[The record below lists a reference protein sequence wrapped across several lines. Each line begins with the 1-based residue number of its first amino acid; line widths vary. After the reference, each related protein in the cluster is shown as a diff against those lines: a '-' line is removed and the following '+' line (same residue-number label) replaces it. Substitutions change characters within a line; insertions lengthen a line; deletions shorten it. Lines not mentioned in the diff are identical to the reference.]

1 MQLSSS
7 KIFIEIL
14 FTRIYTNLLQI
25 CIPLN
30 VTFNLSRHDI
40 LLNSSVKFCCS
51 MAENTL
57 LDDQLHWYKDAIIY
71 EVHIKAFRDSNR
83 DGMGDFKGLLEKLD
97 YLQELG
103 VSAIW
108 LLPFYPSP
116 LKDDGY
122 DIADYYS
129 INPRYGSLDE
139 FRQLLEEAHKR
150 NLKVITELVINHT
163 SDQHP
168 WFQKARTAPK
178 DSAERNYYV
187 WTDDPTQY
195 KDVRIIFQD
204 FEASNWTWDPV
215 AQQYYWHRFFHHQPD
230 LNYDN
235 PLVQEEIFK
244 IIDYWCEMGVD
255 GFRLDAVPYLYEREG
270 TNGENLPETHNYLKK
285 LRRHID
291 EKYPGTAFLAEA
303 NMWPED
309 AASYFGN
316 GDECHM
322 NYHFPVMPR
331 MFMSVQQE
339 DRYPITDIF
348 DQTPPIPDVCQ
359 WAIFLR
365 NHDELTLEMVTDE
378 ERDFMYSAYAKD
390 QKARINLGIRHRLV
404 PLMDNNRS
412 KIELMNSLLFS
423 LPGTPVIYYGDE
435 IGMGDNFYLGDR
447 DGVRTPMQWSPD
459 RNAGFSETNPQQLY
473 LPVIIDPEYHYEAVN
488 VEMQR
493 KNTSS
498 LFWFMKRM
506 ISMRKNY
513 KAFGRGDMK
522 FLPVDNP
529 KILAF
534 TRTYEDET
542 LLMVCNLSKYAQ
554 PAEIDLRAFSG
565 YVPVEIFSK
574 NSFPLIK
581 DEPYFFTLSAHS
593 FQWFALQKVRHEK
606 DDVTTLPKIQLTEWE
621 DILKGNT
628 RRLLENEILLS
639 YFNKTTWFKGRGRK
653 VYSINIQKSVPATVY
668 NQPVYFLLLDV
679 NYESGLPET
688 YQLALA
694 SVTGDTA
701 DRLSSGCPVSII
713 AQLQIHHEPALLCDA
728 YYTYPTQVFLMRQ
741 FAESKQL
748 QSGEDVLQFKS
759 KPQVPEFL
767 KEHVQPIARMH
778 SGDDN
783 NTSITYNNRFFLKM
797 YRKVDHSINPDVELS
812 TYLSE
817 DANFEHVPKLLG
829 TVELNPGKDSIVLGM
844 MQELIE
850 NHGDGESYMRERI
863 ANYIERIM
871 AGNRESMNAFNRK
884 GSFIDPVNFHELP
897 SNLQEL
903 IGSRTADQSSLIGL
917 RTAQMHLTLAN
928 APAKDFKPEEY
939 SLHYQRSLF
948 SSMQALIR
956 ESLQAFEKNYDRLS
970 KETKREAQFI
980 ADHRNDLLSTAR
992 KIYMKKFDIWKV
1004 RTHGSYSLKKLL
1016 MTGKDVVIQD
1026 FGGKPLKSYSA
1037 RRLKRSALRD
1047 IAEMI
1052 ISFHY
1057 VAYEGFFAS
1066 HHIQKE
1072 ELRSFLPFAEMWA
1085 HYISGFFLKAYFDK
1099 VQGSALIPK
1108 EKSELQ
1114 IVLNTFLIEKSLTH
1128 FIDNIETKPDFVIV
1142 PLHIVRAV
1150 LGMQEEQSA
1159 LKNVEGKLFS

>member
-1 MQLSSS
+1 MVQ
-7 KIFIEIL
+7 
-14 FTRIYTNLLQI
+14 N
-25 CIPLN
+25 N
-30 VTFNLSRHDI
+30 
-40 LLNSSVKFCCS
+40 
-51 MAENTL
+51 L

-71 EVHIKAFRDSNR
+71 ELHIKAFRDSDRN
-83 DGMGDFKGLLEKLD
+83 GMGDFKGLMEKLD

-122 DIADYYS
+122 DIADYYTIHS
-129 INPRYGSLDE
+129 RYGTLDQ
-139 FRQLLEEAHKR
+139 FRELLNEAHKR
-150 NLKVITELVINHT
+150 NLKIITELVINHT
-163 SDQHP
+163 SDQHA
-168 WFQKARTAPK
+168 WFQKARTAEK
-178 DSAERNYYV
+178 NSAERNFYV
-187 WTDDPTQY
+187 WTDDPNQY

-204 FEASNWTWDPV
+204 FETSNWTWDPV

-230 LNYDN
+230 LNFDN
-235 PLVQEEIFK
+235 ELVQQEIFK

-270 TNGENLPETHNYLKK
+270 TNGENLPETHAFLKR
-285 LRRHID
+285 LRRHVD

-316 GDECHM
+316 GDECQM

-331 MFMSVQQE
+331 MFMAVQQE

-348 DQTPPIPDVCQ
+348 DQTPSIPDVCQ

-390 QKARINLGIRHRLV
+390 EKARINLGIRHRLA

-513 KAFGRGDMK
+513 KAFGRGNMK

-534 TRTYEDET
+534 TRTYKEET
-542 LLMVCNLSKYAQ
+542 LLIICNLSKYAQ
-554 PAEIDLRAFSG
+554 PAEIDLREYNG
-565 YVPVEIFSK
+565 YIPIEVFSK

-593 FQWFALQKVRHEK
+593 FQWFVLQKMRHQK
-606 DDVTTLPKIQLTEWE
+606 DNVSALPTLQLNEWE
-621 DILKGNT
+621 DVLNGDA
-628 RRLLENEILLS
+628 RSLLENKILLS
-639 YFNKTTWFKGRGRK
+639 YLDKTTWFKGKGRK
-653 VYSINIQKSVPATVY
+653 VDSINIQNVVAIPVVQT
-668 NQPVYFLLLDV
+668 PVYFLLVDV
-679 NYESGLPET
+679 NYENGLPET
-688 YQLALA
+688 YHLAITAVYNDAIEKLSTNCPE
-694 SVTGDTA
+694 SVM
-701 DRLSSGCPVSII
+701 
-713 AQLQIHHEPALLCDA
+713 AQMQIHNKPALLCDA
-728 YYTYPTQVFLMRQ
+728 YYVYPVQAFLMSRM
-741 FAESKQL
+741 AERSEL
-748 QSGEDVLQFKS
+748 HIGGNIVYFKS
-759 KPQVPEFL
+759 KPEVAAFL
-767 KEHVQPIARMH
+767 KIHAQPISKMH
-778 SGDDN
+778 SGDVN
-783 NTSITYNNRFFLKM
+783 NTSITYNNKFFLKM
-797 YRKVDHSINPDVELS
+797 YRKIDAAVNPDVELS
-812 TYLSE
+812 YYLSE
-817 DANFEHVPKLLG
+817 EAHFNHVPGFLG
-829 TVELNPGKDSIVLGM
+829 TIELNRGKDGVILGM
-844 MQELIE
+844 MQVMIE
-850 NHGDGESYMRERI
+850 NHGDGESYMLERI

-871 AGNRESMNAFNRK
+871 ARNATALHPFNKK
-884 GSFIDPVNFHELP
+884 GTLINPANFFDLP
-897 SNLQEL
+897 EEWQQL
-903 IGSRTADQSSLIGL
+903 IGSRTADQASLIGL
-917 RTAQMHLTLAN
+917 RTAEMHLTLASN
-928 APAKDFKPEEY
+928 TAKDFKPEEY

-948 SSMQALIR
+948 STMQALIR
-956 ESLQAFEKNYDRLS
+956 ESNQAFEKNYDTLS
-970 KETKREAQFI
+970 EEIKKEAQFVAGNKNI
-980 ADHRNDLLSTAR
+980 LLAAAR
-992 KIYMKKFDIWKV
+992 KIYSKKFDIWKI
-1004 RTHGSYSLKKLL
+1004 RTHGSYSLRKLL
-1016 MTGKDVVIQD
+1016 ITGKDVVIQD
-1026 FGGKPLKSYSA
+1026 FGGKPVKSYSA

-1057 VAYEGFFAS
+1057 IAYEGFFSS
-1066 HHIQKE
+1066 HQIQKH
-1072 ELRSFLPFAEMWA
+1072 ELKNWLPFAELWA
-1085 HYISGFFLKAYFDK
+1085 HYISGFFLKAYFEK
-1099 VQGSALIPK
+1099 VEGSALIPK
-1108 EKSELQ
+1108 EKDDLE

-1128 FIDNIETKPDFVIV
+1128 FIDNIKAKPGFVTV
-1142 PLHIVRAV
+1142 PLHIIRQV
-1150 LGMQEEQSA
+1150 LGKKEENS
-1159 LKNVEGKLFS
+1159 LVENINQ

>member
-1 MQLSSS
+1 M
-7 KIFIEIL
+7 
-14 FTRIYTNLLQI
+14 
-25 CIPLN
+25 
-30 VTFNLSRHDI
+30 
-40 LLNSSVKFCCS
+40 VK
-51 MAENTL
+51 NTS

-71 EVHIKAFRDSNR
+71 ELHIKAFRDSDR
-83 DGMGDFKGLLEKLD
+83 DGMGDFTGLLQKLD

-116 LKDDGY
+116 FKDDGY
-122 DIADYYS
+122 DIADYYTVHS
-129 INPRYGSLDE
+129 RYGTLDQFKE
-139 FRQLLEEAHKR
+139 LLIEAHKR

-168 WFQKARTAPK
+168 WFQRARKADK
-178 DSAERNYYV
+178 NSAGRNFYV
-187 WTDDPTQY
+187 WTDDPNQY

-204 FEASNWTWDPV
+204 FETSNWTWDPV

-235 PLVQEEIFK
+235 ELVQQEIFK
-244 IIDYWCEMGVD
+244 IIDYWCQMGVD

-270 TNGENLPETHNYLKK
+270 TNGENLPETHAFLKR
-285 LRRHID
+285 LRRHVD

-316 GDECHM
+316 GDECQM

-331 MFMSVQQE
+331 MFMAVQQE

-348 DQTPPIPDVCQ
+348 DQTPAIPDVCQ

-390 QKARINLGIRHRLV
+390 QKARINLGIRHRLA

-542 LLMVCNLSKYAQ
+542 LLIICNLSKYAQ
-554 PAEIDLRAFSG
+554 PAEIDLREFSG
-565 YVPVEIFSK
+565 HVPVEIFSK
-574 NSFPLIK
+574 NFFPVIK

-593 FQWFALQKVRHEK
+593 FQWFVLQKLRPQK
-606 DDVTTLPKIQLTEWE
+606 DTISELPKLQLNEWE
-621 DILKGNT
+621 DVLKGEA
-628 RRLLENEILLS
+628 RSLLEKKILLS
-639 YFNKTTWFKGRGRK
+639 YLDKTTWFKGKGRK
-653 VYSINIQKSVPATVY
+653 VDAINIQNVIAIPVHPTS
-668 NQPVYFLLLDV
+668 VYFLVLNV
-679 NYESGLPET
+679 SYENGLPET
-688 YQLALA
+688 YHLAIT
-694 SVTGDTA
+694 SVFGNTIEKLFTA
-701 DRLSSGCPVSII
+701 CPESII
-713 AQLQIHHEPALLCDA
+713 AQMQIRSEAAVLCDA
-728 YYTYPTQVFLMRQ
+728 YYTYSTQAFLMSRL
-741 FAESKQL
+741 AEGSQL
-748 QSGEDVLQFKS
+748 HSGGNLVHFKS
-759 KPQVPEFL
+759 KPQVDAFM
-767 KEHVQPIARMH
+767 KIHAQPISKIH
-778 SGDDN
+778 SGDVN
-783 NTSITYNNRFFLKM
+783 NTSITYNNKFFLKI
-797 YRKVDHSINPDVELS
+797 YRKIDTAVNPDVELS
-812 TYLSE
+812 YYLSE
-817 DANFEHVPKLLG
+817 EAHFEHVPGFLG
-829 TVELNPGKDSIVLGM
+829 TIELNRGKEGVVLGM
-844 MQELIE
+844 LQVMIE
-850 NHGDGESYMRERI
+850 NHGDGESYMLERI

-871 AGNRESMNAFNRK
+871 ARNRNLINPLNKK
-884 GSFIDPVNFHELP
+884 GTLLHPTNFLELP
-897 SNLQEL
+897 IELQEL
-903 IGSRTADQSSLIGL
+903 IGSRTAEQAHLIGL
-917 RTAQMHLTLAN
+917 RTAEMHLTLASN
-928 APAKDFKPEEY
+928 TAKDFLPEEY

-956 ESLQAFEKNYDRLS
+956 ESNQAFEKNYNQLS
-970 KETKREAQFI
+970 EEIKKEAAFVAANK
-980 ADHRNDLLSTAR
+980 NSLLTAAR
-992 KIYMKKFDIWKV
+992 KIYSKKFDIWKI
-1004 RTHGSYSLKKLL
+1004 RTHGSYSLRKLL

-1026 FGGKPLKSYSA
+1026 FGGKSTKSYSV

-1057 VAYEGFFAS
+1057 VAHEGFFSS
-1066 HHIQKE
+1066 HQIQKQE
-1072 ELRSFLPFAEMWA
+1072 IKNWLPFAELWA
-1085 HYISGFFLKAYFDK
+1085 HYISGFFLKAYFEK
-1099 VQGSALIPK
+1099 VEGSALIPK
-1108 EKSELQ
+1108 EKDDLE
-1114 IVLNTFLIEKSLTH
+1114 IVLNTFLLEKSLTH
-1128 FIDNIETKPDFVIV
+1128 FIDNIETKPDFVRV
-1142 PLHIVRAV
+1142 PLHIIRQV
-1150 LGMQEEQSA
+1150 LGIKEEKS
-1159 LKNVEGKLFS
+1159 LVETVEE

>member
-1 MQLSSS
+1 MAQ
-7 KIFIEIL
+7 
-14 FTRIYTNLLQI
+14 
-25 CIPLN
+25 
-30 VTFNLSRHDI
+30 
-40 LLNSSVKFCCS
+40 NSS
-51 MAENTL
+51 A
-57 LDDQLHWYKDAIIY
+57 LDDKLHWYKDAIIY
-71 EVHIKAFRDSNR
+71 ELHIKAFRDSNR
-83 DGMGDFKGLLEKLD
+83 DGMGDFKGLMEKLD

-103 VSAIW
+103 VTTIW

-129 INPRYGSLDE
+129 INPRYGTLDE
-139 FRQLLEEAHKR
+139 FRLLLEEAHKR
-150 NLKVITELVINHT
+150 NLKVVTELVINHT

-168 WFQKARTAPK
+168 WFQRARTAPK
-178 DSAERNYYV
+178 DSAERNFYV
-187 WTDDPTQY
+187 WTDDPQQY

-235 PLVQEEIFK
+235 PKVQEEIFK

-270 TNGENLPETHNYLKK
+270 TNGENLPETHAFLKE
-285 LRRHID
+285 LRKHID
-291 EKYPGTAFLAEA
+291 QKYPATAFLAEA

-348 DQTPPIPDVCQ
+348 DQTPPIPQVCQ

-378 ERDFMYSAYAKD
+378 ERDFMYAAYAKD
-390 QKARINLGIRHRLV
+390 QKARINLGIRHRLA

-435 IGMGDNFYLGDR
+435 IGMGDNYYLGDR

-513 KAFGRGDMK
+513 KAFGRGDMR
-522 FLPVDNP
+522 FLHVDNP

-542 LLMVCNLSKYAQ
+542 LLIICNLSKYAQ
-554 PAEIDLRAFSG
+554 PAEVDLREFNG
-565 YVPVEIFSK
+565 YIPVEIFSK

-581 DEPYFFTLSAHS
+581 NEPYFFTLSAHS
-593 FQWFALQKVRHEK
+593 FQWFTLQKVHHKK
-606 DDVTTLPKIQLTEWE
+606 DDVGTLPVLELDEWE
-621 DILKGNT
+621 DILKGET
-628 RRLLENEILLS
+628 RELLENKIFLS
-639 YFNKTTWFKGRGRK
+639 FLDKRTWFKGKGRK
-653 VYSINIQKSVPATVY
+653 VYSTTISKCVPV
-668 NQPVYFLLLDV
+668 PVHNKQIYLLLIDV
-679 NYESGLPET
+679 SYESGMPET
-688 YQLALA
+688 YQLPITC
-694 SVTGDTA
+694 VTGDA
-701 DRLSSGCPVSII
+701 IEKLSVSCPESVI
-713 AQLQIHHEPALLCDA
+713 AQIQIRNNPALLCDA
-728 YYTYPTQVFLMRQ
+728 NYVYEWQAYLMRCI
-741 FAESKQL
+741 ADNKEL
-748 QSGEDVLQFKS
+748 RIDDDIIQFKS
-759 KPQVPEFL
+759 KGEVSSFL
-767 KEHVQPIARMH
+767 QQHVQPIARMH
-778 SGDDN
+778 SGDEN
-783 NTSITYNNRFFLKM
+783 NTSITYNNSFFLKM
-797 YRKVDHSINPDVELS
+797 YRKIDRSINPDIELS
-812 TYLSE
+812 YYLSE
-817 DANFEHVPKLLG
+817 DAHFSYVPRFLG
-829 TVELNPGKDSIVLGM
+829 TIELNPGKDAVSLGL
-844 MQELIE
+844 MQVLIE

-871 AGNRESMNAFNRK
+871 ARNKEILDAFDRK
-884 GSFIDPVNFHELP
+884 GSIISPVGFNDLPNELQD
-897 SNLQEL
+897 LL
-903 IGSRTADQSSLIGL
+903 GSRTADQASLIGL
-917 RTAQMHLTLAN
+917 RTAEMHLLLSKG
-928 APAKDFKPEEY
+928 PDKDFRPEEY
-939 SLHYQRSLF
+939 SLHYQRSVF
-948 SSMQALIR
+948 SSMQALVR
-956 ESLQAFEKNYDRLS
+956 ESTQAFEKSCDHLNE
-970 KETKREAQFI
+970 ETKREAQFL
-980 ADHRNDLLSTAR
+980 ADNRNNILNASR
-992 KIYMKKFDIWKV
+992 KIYQKKFDIWKT
-1004 RTHGSYSLKKLL
+1004 RTHGSYSLRKLL
-1016 MTGKDVVIQD
+1016 MSGRDIMIQD
-1026 FGGKPLKSYSA
+1026 FGGKPIKSYSA
-1037 RRLKRSALRD
+1037 RRLKRSPLRD

-1066 HHIQKE
+1066 HQINKD
-1072 ELRSFLPFAEMWA
+1072 ELRSLLPFAELWA
-1085 HYISGFFLKAYFDK
+1085 HYISGFFLKAYFEK
-1099 VQGSALIPK
+1099 VQGTALIPK
-1108 EKSELQ
+1108 EKSDLE

-1128 FIDNIETKPDFVIV
+1128 FIDNLDTKPDYVIV
-1142 PLHIVRAV
+1142 PLHIIRSV
-1150 LGMQEEQSA
+1150 LGMKEEKA
-1159 LKNVEGKLFS
+1159 VATMNT

>member
-1 MQLSSS
+1 MAQ
-7 KIFIEIL
+7 
-14 FTRIYTNLLQI
+14 
-25 CIPLN
+25 
-30 VTFNLSRHDI
+30 
-40 LLNSSVKFCCS
+40 NSS
-51 MAENTL
+51 A
-57 LDDQLHWYKDAIIY
+57 LDDKLHWYKDAIIY
-71 EVHIKAFRDSNR
+71 ELHIKAFRDSNR
-83 DGMGDFKGLLEKLD
+83 DGIGDFKGLMERLD

-129 INPRYGSLDE
+129 INSRYGTLDE
-139 FRQLLEEAHKR
+139 FRLFLDEAHKR

-168 WFQKARTAPK
+168 WFQRARTAPK
-178 DSAERNYYV
+178 DSVERNFYV
-187 WTDDPTQY
+187 WTDDPKKY

-215 AQQYYWHRFFHHQPD
+215 AHQYYWHRFFFHQPD

-270 TNGENLPETHNYLKK
+270 TNGENLPETHAFLKK
-285 LRRHID
+285 LRQHID

-316 GDECHM
+316 GDECQM

-331 MFMSVQQE
+331 MFMAVQQE

-348 DQTPPIPDVCQ
+348 DQTPQIPDVCQ

-390 QKARINLGIRHRLV
+390 QKARINLGIRHRLA

-435 IGMGDNFYLGDR
+435 IGMGDNYYLGDR

-473 LPVIIDPEYHYEAVN
+473 LPVIIDPEYHFEAVN

-522 FLPVDNP
+522 FLHVDNP

-534 TRTYEDET
+534 TRTYQDET
-542 LLMVCNLSKYAQ
+542 LLIICNLSKYAQ
-554 PAEIDLRAFSG
+554 PAEVDLREFNG
-565 YVPVEIFSK
+565 YIPVEIFSK
-574 NSFPLIK
+574 NTFPLIK
-581 DEPYFFTLSAHS
+581 NEPYFFTLSAHS
-593 FQWFALQKVRHEK
+593 FQWFALQKSKHEHNGFSA
-606 DDVTTLPKIQLTEWE
+606 LPSLQLEEWE
-621 DILKGNT
+621 DLLKGYT
-628 RRLLENEILLS
+628 KDELEKEILPS
-639 YFNKTTWFKGRGRK
+639 YLFKRSWFRGKKRK
-653 VYSINIQKSVPATVY
+653 VYSVNIQKAIALSDQNKPFY
-668 NQPVYFLLLDV
+668 LLLIDV

-688 YQLALA
+688 YQLAITF
-694 SVTGDTA
+694 VTGNTIEKI
-701 DRLSSGCPVSII
+701 SVSCPESII
-713 AQLQIHHEPALLCDA
+713 AQLKIHNTSALLCDA
-728 YYTYPTQVFLMRQ
+728 FYVYEIQEFLMRQ
-741 FAESKQL
+741 FGVSKQISIDDDL
-748 QSGEDVLQFKS
+748 IQFNS
-759 KPQVPEFL
+759 KPEVSAYL
-767 KEHVQPIARMH
+767 KEHVQPIARLH
-778 SGDDN
+778 NGDIN
-783 NTSITYNNRFFLKM
+783 NNSITYNSRFFLKM
-797 YRKVDHSINPDVELS
+797 YRRVDTSMNPDVEIS
-812 TYLSE
+812 RYLSDE
-817 DANFEHVPKLLG
+817 AKFDHVPKFLG
-829 TVELNPGKDSIVLGM
+829 TIILNPGKDDIALGIL
-844 MQELIE
+844 QSLVE
-850 NHGDGESYMRERI
+850 NHGDGESFMKERI
-863 ANYIERIM
+863 GNYIERIM
-871 AGNRESMNAFNRK
+871 ARNSELLDPYDRK
-884 GSFIDPVNFHELP
+884 GSLADPLGFYDVTNEI
-897 SNLQEL
+897 QEL
-903 IGSRTADQSSLIGL
+903 LGSRTAEQASLIGL
-917 RTAQMHLTLAN
+917 RTAEMHLTLVN
-928 APAKDFKPEEY
+928 GPGKDFRPEEY

-956 ESLQAFEKNYDRLS
+956 ESIQALEKQYQNLS
-970 KETKREAQFI
+970 VETQKETQFLF
-980 ADHRNDLLSTAR
+980 DNRMHLLNAAR
-992 KIYMKKFDIWKV
+992 KIYMNKLDIWKI

-1016 MTGKDVVIQD
+1016 ISGRDVLIQD
-1026 FGGKPLKSYSA
+1026 FGGKPAKSFSA
-1037 RRLKRSALRD
+1037 TRLKRSPLRD
-1047 IAEMI
+1047 VAEMI

-1066 HHIQKE
+1066 HQINKE
-1072 ELRSFLPFAEMWA
+1072 EFRSLLPFAEMWA
-1085 HYISGFFLKAYFDK
+1085 HYISGFFMKSYLQK
-1099 VQGSALIPK
+1099 VDGSALIPQ
-1108 EKSELQ
+1108 EKKDLEV
-1114 IVLNTFLIEKSLTH
+1114 VLNTFLLEKSLTH
-1128 FIDNIETKPDFVIV
+1128 FIDNLDTKPDFVV
-1142 PLHIVRAV
+1142 VALHIIKSV
-1150 LGMQEEQSA
+1150 LGIKDEKPSTVMST
-1159 LKNVEGKLFS
+1159 